1 MVPAMGQ
8 SEVPVQSC
16 PDCAAQ
22 MPGGARFCPACGRS
36 MLVIERAQGR
46 VGRLKENTAAALS
59 YFTVLAAVFFLFV
72 DPYRK
77 NFFVKFHA
85 CQCVLFTGAAIL
97 LGLILWLAG
106 LGLFLIPVVGPLLV
120 VIIAVVAGLASFFAW
135 LVLVVKAFQGEM
147 FQLPGIGWLAGRY
160 AGLL

>member
-1 MVPAMGQ
+1 MQ
-8 SEVPVQSC
+8 
-16 PDCAAQ
+16 
-22 MPGGARFCPACGRS
+22 
-36 MLVIERAQGR
+36 VIERAQGR

-77 NFFVKFHA
+77 NFFIKLHA
-85 CQCVLFTGAAIL
+85 CQCVFFTGAVIL

-120 VIIAVVAGLASFFAW
+120 VIIDVVAGLAVFLVW

-160 AGLL
+160 AGQS